1 MLDSVEVLGDRHPGT
16 LSSRANLGTSY
27 LSAGRTSEAIKLLE
41 QVLQERVEL
50 LGDRHPDT
58 LSSRAN
64 LASSYLSTGRTSE
77 AITLLKQAVEV
88 AEALVLHPNLASWK
102 AALAQLLGEERT

>member
-27 LSAGRTSEAIKLLE
+27 LSA
-41 QVLQERVEL
+41 
-50 LGDRHPDT
+50 
-58 LSSRAN
+58 
-64 LASSYLSTGRTSE
+64 GRTSE